1 MFNTTIAAIQIGTM
15 LLSPISTL
23 EVNVQGSHED
33 VVIERSFETMVSM
46 EEMAS
51 HTCDECFLSSPA
63 FKVIHIHGLN
73 IQEEKA
79 KVEEEARLEVERIAE
94 EARINAEVISENNRK
109 NNVHFNSYD
118 LTSISNITVDE
129 LDSVFIAKG
138 KPAMT
143 EISVALVDAEQTYG
157 VNAFFL
163 SGLVAEESGWT
174 QFPAGDGDNL
184 TGHAVFSSA
193 HRGSSF
199 GGSRYRNI
207 METAELIK
215 INYLTPGGKY
225 YNGISIEGVNTRYCL
240 YEDMETTDYR
250 WSSKISG
257 IANDLSSIY
266 HNSVKTIKGLPY

>member
-15 LLSPISTL
+15 LLSPMSTL
-23 EVNVQGSHED
+23 EVNVQGSHEN
-33 VVIERSFETMVSM
+33 VIIERSFESM
-46 EEMAS
+46 ISIEEMAY
-51 HTCDECFLSSPA
+51 HTCDDCFLATPS
-63 FKVIHIHGLN
+63 FKVIHMHGLG
-73 IQEEKA
+73 IQEEK
-79 KVEEEARLEVERIAE
+79 ERIAE
-94 EARINAEVISENNRK
+94 EARIEAERIAEEARIEAERISENNRK

-163 SGLVAEESGWT
+163 AGLVAEESGWT
-174 QFPAGDGDNL
+174 QYPAGDGDNL
-184 TGHAVFSSA
+184 TGHAVFSSS

-207 METAELIK
+207 METANLIK

-240 YEDMETTDYR
+240 YDDMKTTDYR
-250 WSSKISG
+250 WSSKISA
-257 IANDLSSIY
+257 IANDLTSIY
-266 HNSVKTIKGLPY
+266 HNSVK